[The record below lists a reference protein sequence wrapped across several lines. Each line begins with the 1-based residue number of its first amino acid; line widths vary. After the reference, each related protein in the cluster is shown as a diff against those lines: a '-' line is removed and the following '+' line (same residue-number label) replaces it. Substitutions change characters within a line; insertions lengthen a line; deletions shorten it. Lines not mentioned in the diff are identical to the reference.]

1 MKIGGLQRISFIDY
15 PGMIGAVVF
24 VQGCNFRCPYCH
36 NPELVDPER
45 YGPLLDEGAV
55 FAFLEKRR
63 GKLDAVTLTGGE
75 PTLQPDLAEFLRQ
88 VRGMGYRIKLDT
100 NGSRPE
106 VLATLIREKL
116 VDYLAMDIKGPREKY
131 ARIARADVD
140 LAAIDRSIG
149 RIAESGLEHEFRTT
163 VVPSQITMDDL
174 LSIAEWL
181 KNARKYV
188 LQSFV
193 PPKTLDPAFLSEL
206 PCSGEELA
214 AMRERLQRGDLRIEV
229 R

>member
-1 MKIGGLQRISFIDY
+1 MKIGGLQKISFIDY
-15 PGMIGAVVF
+15 PGRIGAVVF

-36 NPELVDPER
+36 NPELVDPAR

-55 FAFLEKRR
+55 LSFLEKRR

-75 PTLQPDLAEFLRQ
+75 PTLQPDLADFLRQ
-88 VRGMGYRIKLDT
+88 IRGMGYLIKLDT
-100 NGSRPE
+100 NGSHPE
-106 VLATLIREKL
+106 VIATLIREKL
-116 VDYLAMDIKGPREKY
+116 VDCLAMDIKGPREKY
-131 ARIARADVD
+131 ARIARAEVD
-140 LAAIDRSIG
+140 LAAIDRSIDG
-149 RIAESGLEHEFRTT
+149 ITESGLEHEFRTT

-181 KNARKYV
+181 KNARRYV

-193 PPKTLDPAFLSEL
+193 PPKTLDPAFLSEP
-206 PCSGEELA
+206 PCSPEELA